1 MRFFAF
7 QPGQVLLEFSRQRQ
21 SEMVYIFENADD
33 FICVI
38 EQDRDGRKLLPAIQ
52 NPCVNDIAERYKA
65 YDQHFCC
72 DTFRADFAGDFLLA
86 YCQTDTGNVVNYD
99 QDKQSVDSVRQC
111 TDCTENRNADFGCHF
126 FAFQLFVF
134 SVAF

>member
-1 MRFFAF
+1 MKNEIAITATGDGPVAVIVYAVFAF

-99 QDKQSVDSVRQC
+99 
-111 TDCTENRNADFGCHF
+111 
-126 FAFQLFVF
+126 
-134 SVAF
+134 